1 MILIADSGSTKTEW
15 CLLKN
20 KTTHPRFF
28 TAGLNPYF
36 QTSQEQTEEIFSYL
50 LPWIDEQSEVKI
62 DYVFFYGAGC
72 TPEKVPGVCQ
82 VLQDVFPYAHVSVFS
97 DMVAVAHAL
106 CGRSAG
112 IACILGTGSNSCF
125 YDGLEICHNVSPLG
139 FILGDE
145 GSGAVLGR
153 LLVGDILKNQTSVG
167 VRERFFQKFGLTQAD
182 IIERVYRRPF
192 PNRFL
197 AGLSPFLAENLHEPE
212 IYRLVYDSFSAFLR
226 RNVMQYDYTHYPI
239 HFSGSVAYYYQDV
252 LRRAASDLHLQVG
265 EIVRGPME
273 GLIAYYVAKM
283 SGVNLCE

>member
-15 CLLKN
+15 CLFHSDV
-20 KTTHPRFF
+20 THTYFH

-36 QTSQEQTEEIFSYL
+36 QTPQEQTEEIAKRL
-50 LPWIDEQSEVKI
+50 LPWLREQTEEPV
-62 DYVFFYGAGC
+62 DAVYFYGAGC
-72 TPEKVPGVCQ
+72 TSEKIPVVQQ
-82 VLQDVFPYAHVSVFS
+82 VLRGAFPDAQISVFS

-125 YDGLEICHNVSPLG
+125 YDGREICSNVSPLG

-153 LLVGDILKNQTSVG
+153 LLVGDILKNQTSVEL
-167 VRERFFQKFGLTQAD
+167 RERFFQKFNLTPD
-182 IIERVYRRPF
+182 EIIERVYRKPF

-197 AGLSPFLAENLHEPE
+197 ASLSPFLAENLHEPE
-212 IYRLVYDSFSAFLR
+212 IYRLVYGSFSAFLR